1 MSDSRFSAD
10 LHSHSTASDGSLTPT
25 ELVRLA
31 SEIGLRALAVTD
43 HDTIGGLAEA
53 RAATRSLGLELI
65 DGVELSVEDNDGR
78 FHMLGYCFDP
88 NSAEMAD
95 TLVDLRERRRRRNEK
110 IIQRAHEIGL
120 EITWDDILKHVGE
133 DDEVVGRP
141 HFAEALVENGYAS
154 SVQDAFDRFL
164 ASGQPLYFPKN
175 GLSSR
180 DAIGLI
186 HRAGGVA
193 VMAHP
198 SLTKWADPPVLEAR
212 LAYLKNEMGLDGV
225 EARYNKHTLA
235 QTESYLQI
243 ASRLELLVT
252 GGSDFHGSPK
262 PTVRL
267 GDVTAGAPAPY
278 ELAAALREHRPPKEA
293 RIRREKS

>member
-133 DDEVVGRP
+133 DDEVVGRM
-141 HFAEALVENGYAS
+141 ASDIEYLENW
-154 SVQDAFDRFL
+154 
-164 ASGQPLYFPKN
+164 
-175 GLSSR
+175 
-180 DAIGLI
+180 
-186 HRAGGVA
+186 
-193 VMAHP
+193 
-198 SLTKWADPPVLEAR
+198 SL
-212 LAYLKNEMGLDGV
+212 GLDCWIIL
-225 EARYNKHTLA
+225 R
-235 QTESYLQI
+235 
-243 ASRLELLVT
+243 
-252 GGSDFHGSPK
+252 
-262 PTVRL
+262 
-267 GDVTAGAPAPY
+267 TALMVVA
-278 ELAAALREHRPPKEA
+278 PPKTA
-293 RIRREKS
+293 V